1 MFTSLDDL
9 AGPGPLPEQDA
20 RTRVLEC
27 AYRLFYRHGLRA
39 TGIDRIIAES
49 GVAKASF
56 YRHFPTKQALVE
68 AYLDLRHARW
78 MGWLESRLAV
88 APDARAWLAAL
99 PDALDD
105 WFRAPG
111 FRGCAFINGHAEAG
125 TDAPPMTVTHKREL
139 AARIEVACR
148 EVGFVR
154 PDEVA
159 ADLLLLI
166 EGAIVR
172 AQMEGADAARA
183 PLARVFAR
191 VLAGA
196 ERACV

>member
-1 MFTSLDDL
+1 MFTTLDNL
-9 AGPGPLPEQDA
+9 AGPGPQPDQDV

-56 YRHFPTKQALVE
+56 YRHFPTKLALVE

-78 MGWLESRLAV
+78 MGWLESRLSA

-105 WFRAPG
+105 WFHAPG

-125 TDAPPMTVTHKREL
+125 SEAPAMTVTHKREL
-139 AARIEVACR
+139 AARIARACA
-148 EVGFVR
+148 EAGLA
-154 PDEVA
+154 PSDEVA
-159 ADLLLLI
+159 ADLLLAI

-183 PLARVFAR
+183 PLLRAFAR
-191 VLAGA
+191 VLAGP
-196 ERACV
+196 ERAEA

>member
-1 MFTSLDDL
+1 MFTTLDDL
-9 AGPGPLPEQDA
+9 AGPGPQPDQDA

-78 MGWLESRLAV
+78 MGWLESRLST

-125 TDAPPMTVTHKREL
+125 TDAPAMTVTHKREL
-139 AARIEVACR
+139 AARIARACS
-148 EVGFVR
+148 EAGLE
-154 PDEVA
+154 PPQDAA
-159 ADLLLLI
+159 ADLLLAI

-183 PLARVFAR
+183 PLARAFAR

-196 ERACV
+196 ERTAA

>member
-1 MFTSLDDL
+1 MFTTLDDL
-9 AGPGPLPEQDA
+9 AGPGPQPDQDA

-78 MGWLESRLAV
+78 MGWLESRLSA

-125 TDAPPMTVTHKREL
+125 SEAPAMTVTHKREL
-139 AARIEVACR
+139 AARIARACA
-148 EVGFVR
+148 EAGLA
-154 PDEVA
+154 PSDEVA
-159 ADLLLLI
+159 ADLLLAI

-172 AQMEGADAARA
+172 AQMEGADAARG
-183 PLARVFAR
+183 PLLRAFAR
-191 VLAGA
+191 VLAGP
-196 ERACV
+196 ERAAA

>member
-1 MFTSLDDL
+1 
-9 AGPGPLPEQDA
+9 
-20 RTRVLEC
+20 
-27 AYRLFYRHGLRA
+27 
-39 TGIDRIIAES
+39 
-49 GVAKASF
+49 
-56 YRHFPTKQALVE
+56 
-68 AYLDLRHARW
+68 
-78 MGWLESRLAV
+78 
-88 APDARAWLAAL
+88 
-99 PDALDD
+99 
-105 WFRAPG
+105 
-111 FRGCAFINGHAEAG
+111 
-125 TDAPPMTVTHKREL
+125 MTVTHKREL

-148 EVGFVR
+148 EAGFVR

>member
-1 MFTSLDDL
+1 MFTTLNDL
-9 AGPGPLPEQDA
+9 AGPGPQPDQDA

-56 YRHFPTKQALVE
+56 YRHFPTKQALVD

-78 MGWLESRLAV
+78 MGWLESRLSA

-125 TDAPPMTVTHKREL
+125 TDAPAMTVIHKREL
-139 AARIEVACR
+139 AVRIERACH
-148 EVGFVR
+148 EAGCVR

-159 ADLLLLI
+159 ADLLLAI

-183 PLARVFAR
+183 PLLRAFAR
-191 VLAGA
+191 VLAETA
-196 ERACV
+196 

>member
-1 MFTSLDDL
+1 MFTTLDNL
-9 AGPGPLPEQDA
+9 AGPGPQPDQDV

-78 MGWLESRLAV
+78 MGWMESRLSA

-125 TDAPPMTVTHKREL
+125 TEAPAMTVTHKREL
-139 AARIEVACR
+139 AARIARACA
-148 EVGFVR
+148 EAGLAP

-159 ADLLLLI
+159 ADLLLAI

-172 AQMEGADAARA
+172 AQMEGADAARG
-183 PLARVFAR
+183 PLLRAFAR
-191 VLAGA
+191 VLAGP
-196 ERACV
+196 ERAAA

>member
-1 MFTSLDDL
+1 MFTSLADL
-9 AGPGPLPEQDA
+9 AGPGPLPDQDT

-49 GVAKASF
+49 GVAKASL
-56 YRHFPTKQALVE
+56 YRHFPTKQALIE
-68 AYLDLRHARW
+68 AYLELRHARW
-78 MGWLESRLAV
+78 MGWLESRLSG
-88 APDARAWLAAL
+88 APHALNWLQAL

-105 WFRAPG
+105 WFRVPG

-125 TDAPPMTVTHKREL
+125 AEAPAMTVTHKREL
-139 AARIEVACR
+139 AERIERACR
-148 EVGFVR
+148 EAGVPRV
-154 PDEVA
+154 DEAA
-159 ADLLLLI
+159 ADLLLAV

-183 PLARVFAR
+183 PL
-191 VLAGA
+191 L
-196 ERACV
+196 RAFSRILPAVASTA

>member
-1 MFTSLDDL
+1 MFTTLDNL
-9 AGPGPLPEQDA
+9 AGPGPQPDQDA

-78 MGWLESRLAV
+78 MGWMESRLSA

-125 TDAPPMTVTHKREL
+125 TEAPAMTVTHKREL
-139 AARIEVACR
+139 AARIARACA
-148 EVGFVR
+148 EAGLAP

-159 ADLLLLI
+159 ADLLLAI

-172 AQMEGADAARA
+172 AQMEGADAARG
-183 PLARVFAR
+183 PLLRAFAR
-191 VLAGA
+191 VLAGP
-196 ERACV
+196 ERAAA

>member
-1 MFTSLDDL
+1 MFTTLDDL
-9 AGPGPLPEQDA
+9 AGPGPLPDQDA

-56 YRHFPTKQALVE
+56 YRHFPTKLALVD

-78 MGWLESRLAV
+78 MGWLESRLSAT
-88 APDARAWLAAL
+88 PDARAWLAAL

-125 TDAPPMTVTHKREL
+125 TDAPAMTVIHKREL
-139 AARIEVACR
+139 AVRIERACH
-148 EVGFVR
+148 EAGCVR

-159 ADLLLLI
+159 ADLLLAI

-183 PLARVFAR
+183 PLLRAFAR
-191 VLAGA
+191 VLAEMA
-196 ERACV
+196 

>member
-1 MFTSLDDL
+1 MFTTLDDL
-9 AGPGPLPEQDA
+9 AGPGPLPDQDA

-68 AYLDLRHARW
+68 ACLELRHVRW
-78 MGWLESRLAV
+78 MGWLESRLSGAQ
-88 APDARAWLAAL
+88 DGRTWLAML

-125 TDAPPMTVTHKREL
+125 SEASAMTVRHKREL
-139 AARIEVACR
+139 AGRIERACR
-148 EVGFVR
+148 DADFVA
-154 PDEVA
+154 PADTA
-159 ADLLLLI
+159 ADCLLAI

-183 PLARVFAR
+183 PLARAFAR
-191 VLAGA
+191 ILA
-196 ERACV
+196 